1 MNTRSLFSG
10 IVFISLLALSFSSI
24 GATMVHFVNASHF
37 TDAGD
42 REYDSARNLAT
53 LQRHL
58 VKLGDACLGTGENL
72 ELRVLDVDLAGRE
85 EWWHGP
91 SYDLRVMRDITWPRI
106 DVEYVW
112 SDAAGELLGQGRERI
127 TDMNYLSRSAYVRF
141 RSSDRLPYERAM
153 LRDWFERRFCS
164 NHRE

>member
-1 MNTRSLFSG
+1 MNMQSFFSG
-10 IVFISLLALSFSSI
+10 IGFISLLALGFQVS
-24 GATMVHFVNASHF
+24 GATTVHFVDMQHF

-42 REYDSARNLAT
+42 REYDSAHNLAT

-58 VKLGDACLGTGENL
+58 VKLGEACLGTDENL

-106 DVEYVW
+106 EVEYVW
-112 SDAAGELLGQGRERI
+112 SDTAGMLLGQGRERI
-127 TDMNYLSRSAYVRF
+127 TDMNYLSRSTYVRF
-141 RSSDRLPYERAM
+141 RSSDRLPYEKAM

-164 NHRE
+164 SHRE

>member
-10 IVFISLLALSFSSI
+10 IVFILLLVLSFYAF
-24 GATMVHFVNASHF
+24 GATAVHFVDAPHF

-53 LQRHL
+53 LRRHL
-58 VKLGDACLGTGENL
+58 VKLGDACLGTDENL

-85 EWWHGP
+85 EWWHGH

-106 DVEYVW
+106 EVEYVW
-112 SDAAGELLGQGRERI
+112 SDAAGALLGQGRERI
-127 TDMNYLSRSAYVRF
+127 TDMNYLSRSTYVRF
-141 RSSDRLPYERAM
+141 RSSDRLPYEKAM

-164 NHRE
+164 SHRE